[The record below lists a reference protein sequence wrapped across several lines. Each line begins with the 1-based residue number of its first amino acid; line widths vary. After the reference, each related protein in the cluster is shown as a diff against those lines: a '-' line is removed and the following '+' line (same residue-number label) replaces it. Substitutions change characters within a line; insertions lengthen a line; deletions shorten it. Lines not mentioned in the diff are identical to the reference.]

1 MRPALALFS
10 LLRGNTMMSNPVGT
24 VVRGEH
30 RHGSRERNGGE
41 LFDATRLL
49 RPSNG
54 SLRTPH
60 TPVEPL
66 EETLVIDRRGSIRP
80 AQAVEH
86 KLVAL
91 LDGKAVSVSQL
102 RTAALSSRN
111 RAAFD

>member
-1 MRPALALFS
+1 
-10 LLRGNTMMSNPVGT
+10 MMSNPVGT

-30 RHGSRERNGGE
+30 RHMSRERNGGE
-41 LFDATRLL
+41 HFDATRLL
-49 RPSNG
+49 RHSTG

-60 TPVEPL
+60 AATELLL

-86 KLVAL
+86 RLVAL